1 MRTLNTDLRWD
12 ESQALDFS
20 EIKRILDSRG
30 GQAKGLRCGYVDL
43 ESVHGKYDLPRFLP
57 AAHNSCAILLTTRIT
72 HNIQRHWVCLLRNTK
87 GVFFFDSLNLGYAML
102 TKILDDSG
110 KFVSFLKNIRAK
122 PNTNKLQSSAKMIRT
137 CGLWTAVRI
146 WCWKMSNPSF
156 HHYITNAPSCLRPDQ
171 TVALM
176 TMIGHI

>member
-1 MRTLNTDLRWD
+1 MRTLTTDMRWD

-43 ESVHGKYDLPRFLP
+43 ESVHGKFDLPRFLP
-57 AAHNSCAILLTTRIT
+57 AQHNTCAILLTTRIT
-72 HNIQRHWVCLLRNTK
+72 GPIQRHWVSLCRNPK

-110 KFVSFLKNIRAK
+110 KFVAFLKKIRAK
-122 PNTNKLQSSAKMIRT
+122 LNTRKLQSSAKQIRT
-137 CGLWTAVRI
+137 CGLWTAVRL
-146 WCWKMSNPSF
+146 WCWKMTNPEF

-171 TVALM
+171 TVALL
-176 TMIGHI
+176 TLIGHI